1 MFWPITLFGALVGGL
16 LASIPGALLG
26 ALIGQMLDRRLGLNS
41 WADLRRRLKGQGKP
55 LMEGNGLLFFLLG
68 RLAKSGGR
76 VSEEHI
82 QAARGEMRRL
92 QMDQMAQ
99 RMAIEAFYRGKAS
112 GEGLREPLQRL
123 QGRRDEARAILQA
136 CWRMARASGRVDPR
150 AHELVLLWGKWMG
163 WEPAAVAALDQAGGS
178 RQGSPSNLGG
188 AYEQALRLLGVRADT
203 DPQVIKRAYRRLLS
217 KHHPDK
223 QAGAGATPT
232 QVREATERTR
242 ELQNAYA
249 LVRQR
254 RGFR

>member
-1 MFWPITLFGALVGGL
+1 MFWPITLFGALAGGL

-26 ALIGQMLDRRLGLNS
+26 ALIGQMLDRRLRLGS
-41 WADLRRRLKGQGKP
+41 WASLRQRFKGEGKS
-55 LMEGNGLLFFLLG
+55 LLEGDELLFFLLG

-76 VSEEHI
+76 VSEAHI

-92 QMDQMAQ
+92 QMSQTAQ
-99 RMAIEAFYRGKAS
+99 RQAIEAFYRGKAS

-123 QGRRDEARAILQA
+123 QGRRAEAQMVLQA
-136 CWRMARASGRVDPR
+136 CWRMARASGHIDSR

-163 WEPAAVAALDQAGGS
+163 WDAAAVAALDQAGAW
-178 RQGSPSNLGG
+178 RQGSPSNPGG

-223 QAGAGATPT
+223 QAGAGATPA

-249 LVRQR
+249 LVRER